1 MVPWVYPWGSIG
13 EESGMKRETWKTHW
27 GMIAAM
33 IGTAIGL
40 GNIWRFPYLCGKYGG
55 SSFLIPYILL
65 LFGIAIFAMMCEWV
79 LGRHTR
85 RDPLGAFDKIKFPF
99 GRDIG
104 AWGIVGPFFLYSY
117 YIVITSWVIF
127 FIFASFK
134 GLYFGKNTESYFSS
148 FLGNK
153 SIFFV
158 HVAAVALTSGILA
171 MGVQK
176 GIERACKIMIPTL
189 FILLIAVVVRSVTL
203 EGAGEG
209 IEFYMRPRW
218 EGLMNP
224 ETWIA
229 ALGQVFFTLSLG
241 MGAMMIYGSY
251 MKDEWGI
258 PMNAMSVALGNT
270 SASILA
276 GFAIFPAAFALG
288 FGKAVSG
295 AESIGLTFFVLP
307 KVFEMMP
314 GGHFFGGMFFIL
326 LAFGAISSAI
336 SIQEPA
342 IAWLKD
348 EVGWPRKEGAL
359 FTGMILWI
367 MGLPFVLNGFVAGG
381 LSMKLALL
389 SKMDVVIGQLAIPVF
404 GILAIIAV
412 GYFMGDRG
420 FDEMNKN
427 ARIKI
432 SKTPMK
438 FWIRAVVPV
447 FVGLIFILSLVRIL
461 QQNGIIPVIIPASKD
476 IAFTPT
482 GITPATVFMI
492 VFICLLFWGGF
503 AYFTSKVL
511 IIEKD
516 KHRRRKRGLH
526 HSR

>member
-1 MVPWVYPWGSIG
+1 MT
-13 EESGMKRETWKTHW
+13 KQRETWNSHW

-55 SSFLIPYILL
+55 ATFLIPYIIL
-65 LFGIAIFAMMCEWV
+65 LFGVAIFAMMCEWV
-79 LGRHTR
+79 LGRHTKR
-85 RDPLGAFDKIKFPF
+85 EPLGAFDKIKFPF

-117 YIVITSWVIF
+117 YIVITSWVLF
-127 FIFASFK
+127 FVFASFE
-134 GLYFGKNTESYFSS
+134 GLYFGKNTETFFAS
-148 FLGNK
+148 FLGSK
-153 SIFFV
+153 WIFLAHF
-158 HVAAVALTSGILA
+158 AAVCITSGILA

-189 FILLIAVVVRSVTL
+189 FVLLIVVVIRSVTL
-203 EGAGEG
+203 PGANEG

-218 EGLMNP
+218 GGLLNI
-224 ETWIA
+224 ETWVA

-241 MGAMMIYGSY
+241 MGAMLLYGSY

-258 PMNAMSVALGNT
+258 PMNAISVTLGNT

-288 FGKAVSG
+288 FGAVIGG
-295 AESIGLTFFVLP
+295 AKSIGLTFFVLP
-307 KVFEMMP
+307 KVFEVMP
-314 GGHFFGGMFFIL
+314 GGHFFGGIFFIL

-342 IAWLKD
+342 IAWLKA
-348 EVGWPRKEGAL
+348 EVGWSRKEAAL
-359 FTGMILWI
+359 FTGIILWI
-367 MGLPFVLNGFVAGG
+367 MGLPFLLNGFVKGG
-381 LSMKLALL
+381 LGAKLALL
-389 SKMDVVIGQLAIPVF
+389 SKMDIIIGQLAIPIF

-427 ARIKI
+427 ARVKLSHTWI
-432 SKTPMK
+432 K
-438 FWIRAVVPV
+438 FWIKAIVPI
-447 FVGLIFILSLVRIL
+447 FVAILFILTLLKIL
-461 QQNGIIPVIIPASKD
+461 QENGVIPAIILPAKE
-476 IAFTPT
+476 IGFTPI
-482 GITPATVFMI
+482 GITPMTVFMI
-492 VFICLLFWGGF
+492 IFVCVVFWGGF
-503 AYFTSKVL
+503 IYTTAKVL
-511 IIEKD
+511 TIEKD
-516 KHRRRKRGLH
+516 KKARVKRGLA